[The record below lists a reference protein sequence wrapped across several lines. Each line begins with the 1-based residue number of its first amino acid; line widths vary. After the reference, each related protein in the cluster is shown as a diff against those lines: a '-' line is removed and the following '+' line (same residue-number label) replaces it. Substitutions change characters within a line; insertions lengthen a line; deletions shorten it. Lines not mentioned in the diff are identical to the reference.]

1 LFYEPY
7 YKEIFRALQFH
18 TLQADLI
25 FVSKN
30 GKLSQK
36 IDKIG
41 NLKQGA
47 EKTLSTYEI
56 LKKKQVE
63 INSVQF
69 WIKTFYS
76 PLDKSKA

>member
-1 LFYEPY
+1 MSPN
-7 YKEIFRALQFH
+7 KEICIFRALQFH

-36 IDKIG
+36 SDKIG

-47 EKTLSTYEI
+47 KKTLSTYEI
-56 LKKKQVE
+56 FKKNK
-63 INSVQF
+63 F
-69 WIKTFYS
+69 K
-76 PLDKSKA
+76 